1 MKSFRLLY
9 LNNAFPATP
18 IQGEVNI
25 VALVIKHQINF
36 CLHIFDIVEGSE
48 MSYDN
53 VSIQLECIKVF
64 SYPFVFNKSITHKN
78 LIILLDW

>member
-9 LNNAFPATP
+9 LHDAFPVTP

-25 VALVIKHQINF
+25 VALVIKHQIDF
-36 CLHIFDIVEGSE
+36 CLHTFDIVEGCE
-48 MSYDN
+48 MNYDN

-64 SYPFVFNKSITHKN
+64 SYPFFFQ
-78 LIILLDW
+78 